1 MLFFDTC
8 TSPDLASAGD
18 RQTTSDHVR
27 TFFKITTCI
36 NQSSAN
42 LSLSLLPSPPVSI
55 RCRKRT
61 QGYNMEP
68 IIAGAACLAALAIL
82 TLVRP
87 LLARTSIPT
96 SIQQNLQQTLQHP
109 HHSKLPIHIEKLS
122 PHLIPAHG
130 NKRRLI
136 IVGDVH
142 GCVDECKLHT
152 PLIPSF
158 TSTNNPTNS
167 SVSFVETV
175 KTLLHR
181 ISFTPSHDHLILAG
195 DLINKG
201 PDSHGVLALVRS
213 LSASCVRGNHEDKI
227 LRARAALFPTTS
239 ETTTLLPKSSSSS
252 PSSGSGEGKMADTL
266 ARELTEK
273 DIEYIRRW
281 PTLLDLGALE
291 ELGYARAAVVH
302 AGLVPGVDLIEQE
315 PFHVMN
321 MRAIEVCKSKK
332 KGVHIE
338 YKPSEDRDNGRRWWS
353 VWNEFQSKQPKGHR
367 MLCVYGHDSKQ
378 GLVEK
383 EYSVGLDSGCVKGE
397 RLSALIV
404 EEKGMR
410 VESVK
415 SKRDYT
421 AKNKK

>member
-1 MLFFDTC
+1 
-8 TSPDLASAGD
+8 
-18 RQTTSDHVR
+18 
-27 TFFKITTCI
+27 
-36 NQSSAN
+36 
-42 LSLSLLPSPPVSI
+42 
-55 RCRKRT
+55 
-61 QGYNMEP
+61 MEP

-87 LLARTSIPT
+87 LLAQAAVSP
-96 SIQQNLQQTLQHP
+96 NLQQTLSHP
-109 HHSKLPIHIEKLS
+109 HHSKSPIHIEKLS

-136 IVGDVH
+136 VVGDIH
-142 GCVDECKLHT
+142 GCLDELKA
-152 PLIPSF
+152 
-158 TSTNNPTNS
+158 
-167 SVSFVETV
+167 
-175 KTLLHR
+175 LLHH
-181 ISFTPSHDHLILAG
+181 ISFAPSHDHLILAG

-201 PDSHGVLALVRS
+201 PDSVGVLHYVRS

-227 LRARAALFPTTS
+227 LRARAALFPTTTT
-239 ETTTLLPKSSSSS
+239 ETTALLSKSSSD
-252 PSSGSGEGKMADTL
+252 SGEGKMADTL
-266 ARELTEK
+266 ARELSEK
-273 DIEYIRRW
+273 DIEYIRSW
-281 PTLLDLGALE
+281 PTILDLGPLE
-291 ELGYARAAVVH
+291 GLGYARAAVVH
-302 AGLVPGVDLIEQE
+302 AGLVPGVSWSAQE

-332 KGVHIE
+332 KGVHVE
-338 YKPSEDRDNGRRWWS
+338 YKPSEDRENGRRWWS
-353 VWNEFQSKQPKGHR
+353 VWNEFQAKQPRENR

-397 RLSALIV
+397 RLSALVV

-421 AKNKK
+421 ARNKK